1 MDFVFINKCS
11 VEKFFRINIL
21 IFLIAVYSCAKKEP
35 AVNIYD
41 SDEYQNLSRK
51 EILSGESIWAI
62 ACFKCHMYGTNGAVV
77 LEEKTYWDSVASK
90 GVEKLFDSVWNGKDG
105 EKGLMP
111 PKGLCNLCSEAE
123 IRESVLY
130 IFHLARKVQSAK
142 KSKLPNNSNL

>member
-1 MDFVFINKCS
+1 MGFVFVNKCS
-11 VEKFFRINIL
+11 SEKFFKFNIFL
-21 IFLIAVYSCAKKEP
+21 CLIAVYSCTKKEP
-35 AVNIYD
+35 AVDIYD

-62 ACFKCHMYGTNGAVV
+62 ACFRCHMYGTNGAVV
-77 LEEKTYWDSVASK
+77 LEEKAYWDSVASK
-90 GVEKLFDSVWNGKDG
+90 GIEQLFDSVWNGKDG
-105 EKGLMP
+105 EKGMMP

-142 KSKLPNNSNL
+142 KSKLPNNSNF

>member
-1 MDFVFINKCS
+1 
-11 VEKFFRINIL
+11 
-21 IFLIAVYSCAKKEP
+21 
-35 AVNIYD
+35 
-41 SDEYQNLSRK
+41 
-51 EILSGESIWAI
+51 
-62 ACFKCHMYGTNGAVV
+62 MYGTNGAVV
-77 LEEKTYWDSVASK
+77 LEENVYWDSVASK
-90 GVEKLFDSVWNGKDG
+90 GIEQLFDSVWNGKDG